1 MPPKPRKFTVPK
13 LDAVP
18 DTLDFRDR
26 MFEPT
31 LVEVPTEI
39 PLSDYR
45 QHQVPILDQGS
56 EGACTG
62 FGLASVANYLLRRRK
77 VMPDRK
83 PVSPRMF
90 YEMAKRYDEWPGENY
105 EGSSARGAMKG
116 WHAHGVC
123 AEDKWPYAAKK
134 GKTDFRK
141 RAQGR

>member
-62 FGLASVANYLLRRRK
+62 FGLATSRTIYC
-77 VMPDRK
+77 
-83 PVSPRMF
+83 
-90 YEMAKRYDEWPGENY
+90 
-105 EGSSARGAMKG
+105 EGAR
-116 WHAHGVC
+116 
-123 AEDKWPYAAKK
+123 
-134 GKTDFRK
+134 
-141 RAQGR
+141 

>member
-31 LVEVPTEI
+31 LSGPDQI

-77 VMPDRK
+77 VMPDTK

-105 EGSSARGAMKG
+105 EGSSAPA
-116 WHAHGVC
+116 
-123 AEDKWPYAAKK
+123 P
-134 GKTDFRK
+134 
-141 RAQGR
+141 

>member
-77 VMPDRK
+77 VMPERK
-83 PVSPRMF
+83 PVSPAECFTR
-90 YEMAKRYDEWPGENY
+90 WP
-105 EGSSARGAMKG
+105 SAMTNGRARTTK
-116 WHAHGVC
+116 ARV
-123 AEDKWPYAAKK
+123 PAAP
-134 GKTDFRK
+134 
-141 RAQGR
+141 